1 MPDESKKNHDSSFLY
16 LITVINKSLHLSNP
30 QAIMSQGLRR
40 APKKKNYADY
50 IQDISSSDYLI
61 PSPPP
66 PQNYRGIC
74 TFPEPP
80 KKYDTASKP
89 STASV
94 PKNKKGNKP
103 MKRVHSKM
111 DPAEIFSEDLFSTP
125 PTTNPCAMS
134 PLDDHEMSTQSSCQ
148 QTPQRLSPIIELSTP
163 HSMDSTRIDTP
174 KRTKQA
180 FRGRFSDLPI
190 CTSTPAFRTER
201 QSRTPQSR
209 ISHAS
214 RTERQSRSPQVRN
227 PQASRTE
234 RQSRTPQSRI
244 SQASRTERQSRSPQV
259 RNPQASRTERQS
271 RSPQVRNP
279 QASRTERQ
287 SMTPQSRISQASRTE
302 RQSRSPQVR
311 NPQASRTERQSR
323 TPQSRISQAS
333 RTERQSRTPQ
343 SRISQ
348 ASRTERQ
355 SMTPQSRISQASRTE
370 RQSRTPQS
378 RISQASR
385 TERQSRTPQSRISQ
399 ASRTERQS
407 RSPQVRNPQAS
418 RTERQSRTPQSR
430 ISQASRTERQSRS
443 PQVRNPQASR
453 TERQSR
459 SPQVRNPQASRTERQ
474 SRTPQSKIS
483 QASRTERQS
492 RSPQV
497 RNPQAS
503 RTERQSRSPQVRNPQ
518 ASRTERQSRTPQ
530 SRISQASRTER
541 QSGSPQVRNPQEKK
555 DRFPMTDKRFQKKV
569 LTQLLEIKD
578 ELRRIGKIVEPETGF
593 HMSTLGTEDE
603 FEYLERQLE
612 SGNTRAAMVTQ
623 LCKIG
628 GKNFKDST
636 RRMLD
641 SVFKNSLMSTFN
653 MKGGGPLQKKSFQST
668 ALFSVIRDAVMT
680 SFPSA
685 TELEIKTAISNHF
698 KQAPGRAG
706 GGGYG
711 SKVNS

>member
-1 MPDESKKNHDSSFLY
+1 MPDESKKTHDSSFLY

-214 RTERQSRSPQVRN
+214 RTERQSRSPQV
-227 PQASRTE
+227 
-234 RQSRTPQSRI
+234 I
-244 SQASRTERQSRSPQV
+244 
-259 RNPQASRTERQS
+259 NPQASRTERQS

-323 TPQSRISQAS
+323 SPQVRN
-333 RTERQSRTPQ
+333 P
-343 SRISQ
+343 
-348 ASRTERQ
+348 
-355 SMTPQSRISQASRTE
+355 
-370 RQSRTPQS
+370 
-378 RISQASR
+378 
-385 TERQSRTPQSRISQ
+385 Q

-453 TERQSR
+453 TERQSM
-459 SPQVRNPQASRTERQ
+459 
-474 SRTPQSKIS
+474 
-483 QASRTERQS
+483 
-492 RSPQV
+492 
-497 RNPQAS
+497 
-503 RTERQSRSPQVRNPQ
+503 
-518 ASRTERQSRTPQ
+518 TPQ

-641 SVFKNSLMSTFN
+641 SVLKNSLMSTFN

>member
-1 MPDESKKNHDSSFLY
+1 MPDESKKTHDSSFLY

-234 RQSRTPQSRI
+234 RQSMTPQSRI
-244 SQASRTERQSRSPQV
+244 SQASRTERQSRSPQVINPQASRTERQSRSPQV

-279 QASRTERQ
+279 
-287 SMTPQSRISQASRTE
+287 
-302 RQSRSPQVR
+302 
-311 NPQASRTERQSR
+311 
-323 TPQSRISQAS
+323 
-333 RTERQSRTPQ
+333 
-343 SRISQ
+343 
-348 ASRTERQ
+348 
-355 SMTPQSRISQASRTE
+355 
-370 RQSRTPQS
+370 
-378 RISQASR
+378 
-385 TERQSRTPQSRISQ
+385 Q

-453 TERQSR
+453 TERQSM
-459 SPQVRNPQASRTERQ
+459 
-474 SRTPQSKIS
+474 
-483 QASRTERQS
+483 
-492 RSPQV
+492 
-497 RNPQAS
+497 
-503 RTERQSRSPQVRNPQ
+503 
-518 ASRTERQSRTPQ
+518 TPQ

-641 SVFKNSLMSTFN
+641 SVLKNSLMSTFN

>member
-1 MPDESKKNHDSSFLY
+1 MPDESKKTHDSSFLY

-234 RQSRTPQSRI
+234 RQSMTPQSRI
-244 SQASRTERQSRSPQV
+244 S
-259 RNPQASRTERQS
+259 QASRTERQS

-323 TPQSRISQAS
+323 SPQVRN
-333 RTERQSRTPQ
+333 P
-343 SRISQ
+343 
-348 ASRTERQ
+348 
-355 SMTPQSRISQASRTE
+355 
-370 RQSRTPQS
+370 
-378 RISQASR
+378 
-385 TERQSRTPQSRISQ
+385 Q

-453 TERQSR
+453 TERQSM
-459 SPQVRNPQASRTERQ
+459 
-474 SRTPQSKIS
+474 
-483 QASRTERQS
+483 
-492 RSPQV
+492 
-497 RNPQAS
+497 
-503 RTERQSRSPQVRNPQ
+503 
-518 ASRTERQSRTPQ
+518 TPQ

-641 SVFKNSLMSTFN
+641 SVLKNSLMSTFN

>member
-1 MPDESKKNHDSSFLY
+1 MPDESKKTHDSSFLY

-259 RNPQASRTERQS
+259 INPQASRTERQSRSPQVINPQASRTERQS

-323 TPQSRISQAS
+323 SPQVRN
-333 RTERQSRTPQ
+333 P
-343 SRISQ
+343 
-348 ASRTERQ
+348 
-355 SMTPQSRISQASRTE
+355 
-370 RQSRTPQS
+370 
-378 RISQASR
+378 
-385 TERQSRTPQSRISQ
+385 Q

-453 TERQSR
+453 TERQSM
-459 SPQVRNPQASRTERQ
+459 
-474 SRTPQSKIS
+474 
-483 QASRTERQS
+483 
-492 RSPQV
+492 
-497 RNPQAS
+497 
-503 RTERQSRSPQVRNPQ
+503 
-518 ASRTERQSRTPQ
+518 TPQ

-641 SVFKNSLMSTFN
+641 SVLKNSLMSTFN

>member
-323 TPQSRISQAS
+323 SPQVIN
-333 RTERQSRTPQ
+333 P
-343 SRISQ
+343 
-348 ASRTERQ
+348 
-355 SMTPQSRISQASRTE
+355 QASRTE

>member
-1 MPDESKKNHDSSFLY
+1 MPDESKKTHDSSFLY

-271 RSPQVRNP
+271 
-279 QASRTERQ
+279 
-287 SMTPQSRISQASRTE
+287 MTPQSRISQASRTE

-311 NPQASRTERQSR
+311 NP
-323 TPQSRISQAS
+323 
-333 RTERQSRTPQ
+333 
-343 SRISQ
+343 
-348 ASRTERQ
+348 
-355 SMTPQSRISQASRTE
+355 
-370 RQSRTPQS
+370 
-378 RISQASR
+378 
-385 TERQSRTPQSRISQ
+385 Q

-453 TERQSR
+453 TERQSM
-459 SPQVRNPQASRTERQ
+459 
-474 SRTPQSKIS
+474 
-483 QASRTERQS
+483 
-492 RSPQV
+492 
-497 RNPQAS
+497 
-503 RTERQSRSPQVRNPQ
+503 
-518 ASRTERQSRTPQ
+518 TPQ

-641 SVFKNSLMSTFN
+641 SVLKNSLMSTFN

>member
-1 MPDESKKNHDSSFLY
+1 MPDESKKTHDSSFLY

-234 RQSRTPQSRI
+234 RQSR
-244 SQASRTERQSRSPQV
+244 
-259 RNPQASRTERQS
+259 
-271 RSPQVRNP
+271 SPQVRNP

-323 TPQSRISQAS
+323 SPQVRN
-333 RTERQSRTPQ
+333 P
-343 SRISQ
+343 
-348 ASRTERQ
+348 
-355 SMTPQSRISQASRTE
+355 
-370 RQSRTPQS
+370 
-378 RISQASR
+378 
-385 TERQSRTPQSRISQ
+385 Q

-453 TERQSR
+453 TERQSM
-459 SPQVRNPQASRTERQ
+459 
-474 SRTPQSKIS
+474 
-483 QASRTERQS
+483 
-492 RSPQV
+492 
-497 RNPQAS
+497 
-503 RTERQSRSPQVRNPQ
+503 
-518 ASRTERQSRTPQ
+518 TPQ

-641 SVFKNSLMSTFN
+641 SVLKNSLMSTFN

>member
-1 MPDESKKNHDSSFLY
+1 MPDESKKTHDSSFLY

-234 RQSRTPQSRI
+234 RQSMTPQSRI
-244 SQASRTERQSRSPQV
+244 S
-259 RNPQASRTERQS
+259 QASRTERQS

-323 TPQSRISQAS
+323 
-333 RTERQSRTPQ
+333 
-343 SRISQ
+343 
-348 ASRTERQ
+348 
-355 SMTPQSRISQASRTE
+355 
-370 RQSRTPQS
+370 
-378 RISQASR
+378 
-385 TERQSRTPQSRISQ
+385 
-399 ASRTERQS
+399 
-407 RSPQVRNPQAS
+407 SPQVRNPQAS

-453 TERQSR
+453 TERQSM
-459 SPQVRNPQASRTERQ
+459 
-474 SRTPQSKIS
+474 
-483 QASRTERQS
+483 
-492 RSPQV
+492 
-497 RNPQAS
+497 
-503 RTERQSRSPQVRNPQ
+503 
-518 ASRTERQSRTPQ
+518 TPQ

-641 SVFKNSLMSTFN
+641 SVLKNSLMSTFN

>member
-1 MPDESKKNHDSSFLY
+1 MPDESKKTHDSSFLY

-66 PQNYRGIC
+66 PQNYRVC

-259 RNPQASRTERQS
+259 INPQASRTERQSRSPQVINPQASRTERQS

-323 TPQSRISQAS
+323 SPQVRN
-333 RTERQSRTPQ
+333 P
-343 SRISQ
+343 
-348 ASRTERQ
+348 
-355 SMTPQSRISQASRTE
+355 
-370 RQSRTPQS
+370 
-378 RISQASR
+378 
-385 TERQSRTPQSRISQ
+385 Q

-453 TERQSR
+453 TERQSM
-459 SPQVRNPQASRTERQ
+459 
-474 SRTPQSKIS
+474 
-483 QASRTERQS
+483 
-492 RSPQV
+492 
-497 RNPQAS
+497 
-503 RTERQSRSPQVRNPQ
+503 
-518 ASRTERQSRTPQ
+518 TPQ

-641 SVFKNSLMSTFN
+641 SVLKNSLMSTFN

>member
-1 MPDESKKNHDSSFLY
+1 MPDESKKTHDSSFLY

-234 RQSRTPQSRI
+234 RQSMTPQSRI

-287 SMTPQSRISQASRTE
+287 S
-302 RQSRSPQVR
+302 RSPQVR
-311 NPQASRTERQSR
+311 NP
-323 TPQSRISQAS
+323 
-333 RTERQSRTPQ
+333 
-343 SRISQ
+343 
-348 ASRTERQ
+348 
-355 SMTPQSRISQASRTE
+355 
-370 RQSRTPQS
+370 
-378 RISQASR
+378 
-385 TERQSRTPQSRISQ
+385 Q

-453 TERQSR
+453 TERQSM
-459 SPQVRNPQASRTERQ
+459 
-474 SRTPQSKIS
+474 
-483 QASRTERQS
+483 
-492 RSPQV
+492 
-497 RNPQAS
+497 
-503 RTERQSRSPQVRNPQ
+503 
-518 ASRTERQSRTPQ
+518 TPQ

-641 SVFKNSLMSTFN
+641 SVLKNSLMSTFN

>member
-1 MPDESKKNHDSSFLY
+1 MPDESKKTHDSSFLY

-271 RSPQVRNP
+271 
-279 QASRTERQ
+279 
-287 SMTPQSRISQASRTE
+287 MTPQSRISQASRTE

-323 TPQSRISQAS
+323 SPQVRN
-333 RTERQSRTPQ
+333 P
-343 SRISQ
+343 
-348 ASRTERQ
+348 
-355 SMTPQSRISQASRTE
+355 
-370 RQSRTPQS
+370 
-378 RISQASR
+378 
-385 TERQSRTPQSRISQ
+385 Q

-453 TERQSR
+453 TERQSM
-459 SPQVRNPQASRTERQ
+459 
-474 SRTPQSKIS
+474 
-483 QASRTERQS
+483 
-492 RSPQV
+492 
-497 RNPQAS
+497 
-503 RTERQSRSPQVRNPQ
+503 
-518 ASRTERQSRTPQ
+518 TPQ

-641 SVFKNSLMSTFN
+641 SVLKNSLMSTFN